1 MPSDSLRAVIFD
13 IGRVLVRVDV
23 GRAMKGL
30 AENIRLSPEEIWS
43 AIEKDSRWKD
53 WQEGRISPA
62 NWHQHLNRKL
72 GGSLTFEQ
80 FSRVWNSALDPQ
92 AIQDDRM
99 LASIAKHCRL
109 GLLSN
114 TDPIHVAHLEATHSF
129 FRYFP
134 PKVRTYSC
142 IVGASK
148 PSPLIYREAL
158 RRVEAQPAES
168 VFVDDVQENVE
179 AARTLGMKG
188 IHYQSPKGLI
198 SELQS
203 LGALGKDAAS
213 QIFRDKVTG
222 A

>member
-1 MPSDSLRAVIFD
+1 MPSDSPRAVIFD

-30 AENIRLSPEEIWS
+30 AENIRLSPEEIWA
-43 AIEKDSRWKD
+43 AIEKDPRWAD

-62 NWHQHLNRKL
+62 DWHQHLNRKL
-72 GGSLTFEQ
+72 SGSLRFEQ
-80 FSRVWNSALDPQ
+80 FSQAWNSALDPQ
-92 AIQDDRM
+92 PIQDDRI
-99 LASIAKHCRL
+99 LGSIAKRGRL

-114 TDPIHVAHLEATHSF
+114 TDPVHVAHLETTYSF

-134 PKVRTYSC
+134 PEARTYSC

-148 PSPLIYREAL
+148 PSPLIYREAV
-158 RRVEAQPAES
+158 RRVNARPAET
-168 VFVDDVQENVE
+168 VFVDDVQENVD
-179 AARTLGMKG
+179 AARAMGMQA

-203 LGALGKDAAS
+203 LGLLGADAAS
-213 QIFRDKVTG
+213 QNFRDKVTG